1 MWHRLAMT
9 ARTVIRDYVIWSK
22 HLHGDL
28 TLPARIEALEP
39 GETIE
44 LAVDGVPGTWAKMAR
59 GKDGR
64 TTPGI
69 RPVGRAQAFWRELYE
84 QRRGNEVS
92 VRPVEDD
99 AHLISPATSRTPEG
113 REAAIQRLFALSGRG
128 FMSDGTPWTR
138 DEMNER

>member
-1 MWHRLAMT
+1 MT

-28 TLPARIEALEP
+28 SLPARIEALEA

-44 LAVDGVPGTWAKMAR
+44 LAVDGVPGTWTKMAR

-64 TTPGI
+64 PTPGI
-69 RPVGRAQAFWRELYE
+69 RPVGSAQAFWRELYE
-84 QRRGNEVS
+84 KRRGKEVS
-92 VRPVEDD
+92 VRSVADDKPV
-99 AHLISPATSRTPEG
+99 IYPALARTPEE
-113 REAAIQRLFALSGRG
+113 RQAAIDRMHALSGQG

-138 DEMNER
+138 DDANER

>member
-1 MWHRLAMT
+1 MT

-28 TLPARIEALEP
+28 SLPARIEALDA

-44 LAVDGVPGTWAKMAR
+44 LAVDGVPGTWTKMAR

-64 TTPGI
+64 PTPGI
-69 RPVGRAQAFWRELYE
+69 RPVGSAQAFWRELYE
-84 QRRGNEVS
+84 KRRGKEVS
-92 VRPVEDD
+92 VRPIADD
-99 AHLISPATSRTPEG
+99 KPVIYPALARTPEE
-113 REAAIQRLFALSGRG
+113 REAAIDRMLALSGQG

-138 DEMNER
+138 DDANER

>member
-1 MWHRLAMT
+1 MT

-28 TLPARIEALEP
+28 ALPARIEALEG

-44 LAVDGVPGTWAKMAR
+44 LAVDGVPGTWTKMAR

-64 TTPGI
+64 PTPGI
-69 RPVGRAQAFWRELYE
+69 RPVGSAQAFWRELYE
-84 QRRGNEVS
+84 SRRGKEVS
-92 VRPVEDD
+92 VRPVDD
-99 AHLISPATSRTPEG
+99 DRPVIYPARGKTPEE
-113 REAAIQRLFALSGRG
+113 REAAIDRMLALSGQG

-138 DEMNER
+138 DDANER

>member
-1 MWHRLAMT
+1 MT

-28 TLPARIEALEP
+28 ALPARIEALEA

-44 LAVDGVPGTWAKMAR
+44 LAVDGVPGTWTKMAR

-64 TTPGI
+64 PTPGI
-69 RPVGRAQAFWRELYE
+69 RPVGTAQALWRELYE
-84 QRRGNEVS
+84 SRRGKEVS
-92 VRPVEDD
+92 VAPVDDDRPV
-99 AHLISPATSRTPEG
+99 IYPAGGKTPG
-113 REAAIQRLFALSGRG
+113 DREAAIKRMFAFSGQG